1 MKFKWTVYK
10 TRDNL
15 LFRLTTGPERSET
28 EKSKVFAM
36 EKLQLSHSVDCDI
49 LFCEFDSI
57 FSVQDFVIIV

>member
-1 MKFKWTVYK
+1 MNSVQNKRQFIISI
-10 TRDNL
+10 N
-15 LFRLTTGPERSET
+15 GPEGSET
-28 EKSKVFAM
+28 GKSKVFAM